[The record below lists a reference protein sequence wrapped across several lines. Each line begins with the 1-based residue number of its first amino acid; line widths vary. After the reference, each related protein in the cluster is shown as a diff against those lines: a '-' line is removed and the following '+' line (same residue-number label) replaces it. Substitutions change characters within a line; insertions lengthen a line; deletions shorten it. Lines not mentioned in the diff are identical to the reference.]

1 MSSTIRRLSAIA
13 AIAATSSAM
22 AETPQDKELRACLTA
37 AYTKHL
43 QAKTHFFQAL
53 AKAGYPNSLST
64 SICHS
69 VGSTRH
75 IAWSTRVAPWPSQNP
90 PLSVLA

>member
-53 AKAGYPNSLST
+53 AKAGYPK
-64 SICHS
+64 
-69 VGSTRH
+69 
-75 IAWSTRVAPWPSQNP
+75 
-90 PLSVLA
+90 